1 MSRRLPW
8 KKILTR
14 EYSFLYA
21 SYAADCFKIMRAV
34 VGTTLEYDFFYGE
47 GGLLT
52 IYRIEADIQRS
63 YRMLEKIAK
72 KDPDEIV
79 RKMDIFDQLIRRDY
93 ALFAAIKKL
102 RNRVEIKR
110 LLLELDQ
117 TFLHTLCYYLL
128 FVFLGYAGD
137 RPAIAKFLRR
147 HGRRF
152 RRIRTYT
159 IDTDM
164 HREYPKLFGAYDH
177 RLKPLV
183 PYMTRRELLAAIQG
197 KPLIVTKIRRR
208 QRRYLVIM
216 RKHRVVE
223 YPFEK
228 ISHVLSKE
236 LAHLAGRRAQDFVA
250 GQVACPGNVHGVVRV
265 ILSEKDYRKI
275 KRGDIIV
282 TPMTKPTIVPW
293 LSKVKGIVTNDG
305 GALSHASIISREMK
319 IPCIVGTIHATDVFK
334 DGDAVQLDTDKGV
347 VTKAIS

>member
-1 MSRRLPW
+1 MPRHLSW

-72 KDPDEIV
+72 KNPEEIV
-79 RKMDIFDQLIRRDY
+79 RKMDTFDQLIQQNY
-93 ALFAAIKKL
+93 VLFAAIKKSSV
-102 RNRVEIKR
+102 RVETKK
-110 LLLELDQ
+110 LLLELDK
-117 TFLHTLCYYLL
+117 TFLHTLCYYLF

-137 RPAIAKFLRR
+137 QPAIARFLRR

-152 RRIRTYT
+152 KQIRTYT

-183 PYMTRRELLAAIQG
+183 PYMTRRELIAAIQG
-197 KPLIVTKIRRR
+197 KLLTVAKIRRR

-228 ISHVLSKE
+228 IDHILSKE
-236 LAHLAGRRAQDFVA
+236 LAHLAGRRTQDFVV
-250 GQVACPGNVHGVVRV
+250 GQVACWGNVRGVVRV
-265 ILSEKDYRKI
+265 IFSKKDYRKI
-275 KRGDIIV
+275 QRGDIIV
-282 TPMTKPTIVPW
+282 TPMTKPTIVPY

-334 DGDAVQLDTDKGV
+334 NGDVVRLDTGKGV
-347 VTKAIS
+347 AMKVL